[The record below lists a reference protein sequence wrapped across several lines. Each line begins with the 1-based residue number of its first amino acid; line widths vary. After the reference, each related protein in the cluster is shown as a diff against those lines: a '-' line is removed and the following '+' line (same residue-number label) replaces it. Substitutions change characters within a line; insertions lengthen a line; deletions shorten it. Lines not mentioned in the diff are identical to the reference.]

1 MWKLLCA
8 GVRLP
13 VFRIG
18 CARLIRAWGRTRQ
31 HKTAKAMLV
40 YPLYCTCRRGRWTRW
55 CSVVRAHATEPIARL
70 EATTRNGAAAHH
82 QCTDDMP
89 PLLRRQRSRITKAKL
104 GLCEIA
110 GGLEQGKAKA
120 TFCSEQTIVR
130 SDSAF
135 RSPNAQQL
143 CLYRYTVACRQANGK
158 VPFLFLSQSRE
169 SSFPV
174 CVCQPHDN
182 SMPKRQAVGAVGL
195 DRPFGEDGPV
205 RVITRNICMPN
216 SRELIF

>member
-1 MWKLLCA
+1 MQASGCRYSETVESNRLCTPFP
-8 GVRLP
+8 R
-13 VFRIG
+13 
-18 CARLIRAWGRTRQ
+18 ARGRTQQR
-31 HKTAKAMLV
+31 KTAKATLV
-40 YPLYCTCRRGRWTRW
+40 YPCTCVSTWTTVDEVVLTQLNRSRGWRRPRSKRR
-55 CSVVRAHATEPIARL
+55 SR
-70 EATTRNGAAAHH
+70 

-89 PLLRRQRSRITKAKL
+89 PLLRRQRSKITKAKL

-143 CLYRYTVACRQANGK
+143 CLYRYTAACRQAGHWESSS
-158 VPFLFLSQSRE
+158 LSFFFFYWRE

-174 CVCQPHDN
+174 RVCQPHDN
-182 SMPKRQAVGAVGL
+182 ILPCA
-195 DRPFGEDGPV
+195 
-205 RVITRNICMPN
+205 RVP
-216 SRELIF
+216 